1 MHVRNFVIQFSW
13 FLIRI
18 LATGCVWNICEKMSW
33 KVNSWQRIVLKHW
46 GSLGHKSQTS
56 FLPAGYGFMLVLLS
70 SGSLSSFNGVSIYH
84 IYEYIYIYII
94 YIFHY
99 FPKIYLH
106 IYIYMIIYIHTILE
120 MGLETVAAAH

>member
-33 KVNSWQRIVLKHW
+33 KVNSWQRIVLKRW

-84 IYEYIYIYII
+84 IYEYIYILYTYFII
-94 YIFHY
+94 FLRY
-99 FPKIYLH
+99 
-106 IYIYMIIYIHTILE
+106 IYIYIHDYIYIHTILE